1 MRCSI
6 RIGKWR
12 GCSKARAHLSQL
24 ISLLFSVL
32 KKMAD
37 LLTFQSGRPDQRLL
51 DAGYRNVFDIASIS
65 RAAFIE
71 SVPSLTAQDAR
82 AVYCQ
87 ARERATN
94 LKALYR
100 AWQLRQEPVIQRLA
114 KLNTQL
120 DAPALKEALVRN
132 IGGDGDFSDL
142 MERASAYADAA
153 SIQSLFS
160 PGRYAAA
167 LYRVASAL
175 HDTDSNLH
183 IDQRRPDLKNLVL
196 SESTMQQQVSSLDI
210 LLQVLQSGS
219 EDIGALSDRY
229 FPMTLPYD
237 DNLTQINA
245 ALSAQMRTLNGLWD
259 TLTDATAQSVSQQAF
274 TFGATRRV
282 GSARADDGYLSGNV
296 FYLQA
301 LDGDAEPM
309 VYLSHYTNGSG
320 VIGAQ
325 LVAGNADHAAAAIVA
340 PLVLTWSVK
349 QHCYYLGVP
358 DGTQMAGNSANVL
371 NGCFLRGNHN
381 TNPDKDGNFAQMASR
396 SGSAQPQPGFHL
408 PITLIPGRQK
418 KQYYLKTDKGYV
430 GVDTSGQSNWKDA
443 LTVTAP
449 RDKALLVT
457 MCKDVEGNP
466 IEDGSTPFPEVV
478 FEQPSPPARETLSLT
493 PVSYQLMTNT
503 ELSETD
509 IADHYGMEDASLRS
523 VGSLATTLN
532 SIDIFCERTRL
543 RFNQLLELTAQYAY
557 DKNGKESGARSRFLQ
572 FGKQEPVRVNEYGA
586 AYLNGALDDT
596 EADQACYLWV
606 QKDGKNLNL
615 TDETVV
621 DLAGRAEKLVRLSNS
636 TGLSFEALDWVIVN
650 ASRCVPEHHNKPV
663 LDKPVLEALAEYVRL
678 KQRYG
683 LDVNTFVTFIGAANP
698 YAPDQVPS
706 FYASAFRPADG
717 GDAIALGTTVNYA
730 RDQQD
735 ALSAICC
742 KALSVTSDE
751 FERIGSW
758 CFGGVGKFTLDE
770 HTAGQLYRFGAIPH
784 LLGLTFAQTEVLWRL
799 MAGGQDTLLEQLG
812 QPQSLAPLAIL
823 SRTEKILDWMASV
836 GLNLF
841 QLQGMVS
848 TVWSGTAT
856 AEMFNFLKNVCDSV
870 NSPSIA
876 ATRQDTLDE
885 ALQQKVL
892 RALGAG
898 FNLKSNVMSGV
909 TAWLEKLTVDT
920 ENAYTLANY
929 WHAIQTRFSQA
940 NVSLDDLQKDMAL
953 VLATQRLSQLV
964 LIAQWLTLTEQDLQ
978 LLTSYPD
985 RLVAGAVTVPAPDMT
1000 LLLTLSRFKQWQTQV
1015 VVSRDEAMRCFDQL
1029 NAQKMTFDAAA
1040 ALIASLHKLDANTVA
1055 QMSVSLLGKDTWPKS
1070 FDALWQLLTWL
1081 HVGQALNVGTTT
1093 LEQLQTM
1100 MQADPSAEDRALL
1113 ASVARNLSAGI
1124 SARQ

>member
-1 MRCSI
+1 
-6 RIGKWR
+6 
-12 GCSKARAHLSQL
+12 
-24 ISLLFSVL
+24 
-32 KKMAD
+32 MAD
-37 LLTFQSGRPDQRLL
+37 LLTFQSGNPDQRLL
-51 DAGYRNVFDIASIS
+51 DAGYRNVFDIASTS
-65 RAAFIE
+65 RAAFVE
-71 SVPSLTAQDAR
+71 SIPSLTAKDAR
-82 AVYCQ
+82 AVYRQ
-87 ARERATN
+87 ARQRADN

-100 AWQLRQEPVIQRLA
+100 AWQLRQEPVIGKLA
-114 KLNTQL
+114 KLNTWP
-120 DAPALKEALVRN
+120 DAPALKDALIRN

-142 MERASAYADAA
+142 IERASAYADAA

-175 HDTDSNLH
+175 HDTDSHLH
-183 IDQRRPDLKNLVL
+183 IDQRRPDLKDLVL
-196 SESTMQQQVSSLDI
+196 SETTMQQQVTSLDL
-210 LLQVLQSGS
+210 LLQVLQSGG
-219 EDIGALSDRY
+219 EPIDALSDRY

-237 DNLTQINA
+237 DNLAQINA
-245 ALSAQMRTLNGLWD
+245 ALSAQARTLNGLWD
-259 TLTDATAQSVSQQAF
+259 TLTDATAQAVSRQAF
-274 TFGATRRV
+274 AFGAARRV
-282 GSARADDGYLSGNV
+282 GTVRADGDYLPGNV

-301 LDGDAEPM
+301 LDGDKDPM
-309 VYLSHYTNGSG
+309 VYLSQYTSGNGVS
-320 VIGAQ
+320 GAQ
-325 LVAGNADHAAAAIVA
+325 LIKGNPDHALAAIVA
-340 PLVLTWSVK
+340 PLALSWSVA

-358 DGTQMAGNSANVL
+358 DGTQMADEPNHVL
-371 NGCFLRGNHN
+371 NGCFLRGNSS
-381 TNPDKDGNFAQMASR
+381 TNADQDGNFAQMASR
-396 SGSAQPQPGFHL
+396 SGGTEPQSGFHL
-408 PITLIPGRQK
+408 PITPIPGRQK
-418 KQYYLKTDKGYV
+418 NQYYLKTDKGYV

-443 LTVTAP
+443 LIVTAP
-449 RDKALLVT
+449 WDKALLVA
-457 MCKDVEGNP
+457 MRKDAEGHP

-509 IADHYGMEDASLRS
+509 IADHYGMEDVSLRS
-523 VGSLATTLN
+523 AGSLATTLN
-532 SIDIFCERTRL
+532 SIATFCEKTRL

-557 DKNGKESGARSRFLQ
+557 DENGKESGARSRFLR
-572 FGKQEPVRVNEYGA
+572 FGKRDPVRVNEYGA
-586 AYLNGALDDT
+586 AYLNGVLDD
-596 EADQACYLWV
+596 ADADPARYLWV

-621 DLAGRAEKLVRLSNS
+621 ELAGRAEKLVRLSNS

-683 LDVNTFVTFIGAANP
+683 LDVNTFVTFIDAANP
-698 YAPDQVPS
+698 YAPDQVLS

-742 KALSVTSDE
+742 KALGVTSDE
-751 FERIGSW
+751 FERIGSG
-758 CFGGVGKFTLDE
+758 CFGGAGQFTLDE
-770 HTAGQLYRFGAIPH
+770 HTAGQLYRFGAIPR
-784 LLGLTFAQTEVLWRL
+784 LLGLTFAQAEVLWRL
-799 MAGGQDTLLEQLG
+799 MAGGQDSLLEQLG
-812 QPQSLAPLAIL
+812 QPQSLVPLAML
-823 SRTEKILDWMASV
+823 SRTEKVLDWMASV

-870 NSPSIA
+870 NPSSTA
-876 ATRQDTLDE
+876 ATRQAALDE

-892 RALGAG
+892 RALAAG
-898 FNLKSNVMSGV
+898 FNLKSNVMGGV
-909 TAWLEKLTVDT
+909 TTWLEKITANA
-920 ENAYTLANY
+920 ENAFTLAGY
-929 WHAIQTRFSQA
+929 WQAIQTRFSQTDV
-940 NVSLDDLQKDMAL
+940 NLDDLQKDTGL
-953 VLATQRLSQLV
+953 VQATQRLSQLV

-1029 NAQKMTFDAAA
+1029 NAQEMTFDAAA
-1040 ALIASLHKLDANTVA
+1040 ALIASLHKLDTKTVA

-1070 FDALWQLLTWL
+1070 FDVLWQLLTWL
-1081 HVGQALNVGTTT
+1081 RAGQALNVGTTT

-1100 MQADPSAEDRALL
+1100 MRADPSAEDRTLL
-1113 ASVARNLSAGI
+1113 AAVAQNLSAGI